1 MHEARLTEPLRARAT
16 INGKL
21 VSVLV
26 THFISNGGYKN
37 RVQTEDGKEYVV
49 LNESLRFMN
58 RLGDSIKKKA
68 LERKKT

>member
-1 MHEARLTEPLRARAT
+1 MHEVKLTEPLRARAT

-37 RVQTEDGKEYVV
+37 RVQTEDGKEHVV